1 MRYYQKLLIICL
13 LLILSSGAFAQ
24 INTESMRRTRGEK
37 GFGVELSFGLNY
49 ASGNSDYLTLN
60 PGLRLELQGDT
71 YHAFFISSFTRG
83 EASHKLYQKNAFG
96 HLRFVHYFTDNFALE
111 AFAQKE
117 FNDFIAL
124 DDRNLVGGGMRLKF
138 LQTKTFEWFLGV
150 AAMVENE
157 HSTDPFDGEK
167 TLLRSTN
174 YLASTWKLDDRV
186 DFSLAGYYQV
196 DVNSTSDYRILL
208 QSSLDFALTKVFS
221 VRTSFNLRYDNEP
234 VASVEKQDVAI
245 TNGVIFSF

>member
-1 MRYYQKLLIICL
+1 MRYYKKLSIISL
-13 LLILSSGAFAQ
+13 FLILSSDAFAQ

-37 GFGVELSFGLNY
+37 GFGVEVSFGLNY
-49 ASGNSDYLTLN
+49 ASGNTDFLTIN
-60 PGLRLELQGDT
+60 PGLRLELQTDT
-71 YHAFFISSFTRG
+71 YHLFFISSFTRG
-83 EASHKLYQKNAFG
+83 EANRELFQKKAFG
-96 HLRFVHYFTDNFALE
+96 HLRFVHYFSDNFALE

-124 DDRNLVGGGMRLKF
+124 DARNLAGGGMRLKF

-157 HSTDPFDGEK
+157 HSTDPLDGEK

-174 YLASTWKLDDRV
+174 YLSSTWKLDDHV
-186 DFSLAGYYQV
+186 DWSLASYYQV

-221 VRTSFNLRYDNEP
+221 LRTSFNLRYDNEP
-234 VASVEKQDVAI
+234 VTGVEKQDVAI
-245 TNGVIFSF
+245 TNGVKFSF